1 LVWRWLR
8 HEWVI
13 RSDGNPTCIDFSWIW
28 VSGTFAASSEP
39 ARAYDYSAFSA
50 ARAVL
55 AGPGGCIFLDN
66 QFDYPPTL
74 LFLTYPLGLLPYSTA
89 YAVWMVATLLGY
101 LAAVYAII
109 PRPAAVVV
117 ALTTSPVVFNVLL
130 GHNGFLTAGLIGL
143 SLALMEGRP
152 WLSGIFLGLL
162 TYKPQFGIL
171 FPFALL
177 AARNGRSLASATATG
192 VILGMAAAIAFGY
205 QTWPAFLSSLIGRE
219 ASLSEVQG
227 LPIPLLSAFGVLQSM
242 GVSTRIAWIVHLAIA
257 VVVAAAVFAI
267 WAKPTPHS
275 LKAAALCL
283 GSVTV
288 TPYVLGY
295 DFCVLSIAVAFLVS
309 DGLSRG
315 FLAGE
320 RATMLGCWVG
330 LFILSGPIPL
340 IIRLILLGLV
350 VRRGMVWRRH
360 AAAAAR
366 AVPQLLA
373 DEVAQG

>member
-1 LVWRWLR
+1 
-8 HEWVI
+8 
-13 RSDGNPTCIDFSWIW
+13 
-28 VSGTFAASSEP
+28 
-39 ARAYDYSAFSA
+39 
-50 ARAVL
+50 
-55 AGPGGCIFLDN
+55 
-66 QFDYPPTL
+66 
-74 LFLTYPLGLLPYSTA
+74 LLPYSTA

-117 ALTTSPVVFNVLL
+117 ALTTSPVVFNILL

-143 SLALMEGRP
+143 SFALMERRP

-177 AARNGRSLASATATG
+177 AARNWRSLASATATG

-283 GSVTV
+283 GSLTV

-315 FLAGE
+315 FLASE
-320 RATMLGCWVG
+320 RVTMFGCWVG
-330 LFILSGPIPL
+330 LFILSGPVPL
-340 IIRLILLGLV
+340 IISLILFVLV
-350 VRRGMVWRRH
+350 VRRAVVWRRDSF
-360 AAAAAR
+360 ATPGP
-366 AVPQLLA
+366 VPQLFA
-373 DEVAQG
+373 DRVA